1 MKGILFT
8 IALIMSSSVL
18 ADASLPAQNISGIA
32 TGWDSEANYLF
43 FDGNNIVEGC
53 SNNRVR
59 ISRDHPMA
67 KDILSIA
74 LSAFH
79 ANKKVVVRVSGCLGS
94 DMKGIA
100 IHMIKD

>member
-8 IALIMSSSVL
+8 IALLMSSSVF
-18 ADASLPAQNISGIA
+18 ADANLPAQNISGIA
-32 TGWDSEANYLF
+32 TGWGSEGNYLF

-53 SNNRVR
+53 TNNRVR
-59 ISRDHPMA
+59 IQRDHPMA

-79 ANKKVVVRVSGCLGS
+79 TDRKVIVRVSGCLGS
-94 DMKGIA
+94 DMNGIA
-100 IHMIKD
+100 IHIVKN